1 MCARC
6 ESAEYFTPSNDE
18 IFTAPPTI
26 FWGDLAAKIDAA
38 NKLNIVKVDK
48 IEGCLD
54 AAHAKVTR
62 FENKLTNGRQL

>member
-1 MCARC
+1 MCPRC

-26 FWGDLAAKIDAA
+26 FWGELAAKIDAA

-48 IEGCLD
+48 NEECLD
-54 AAHAKVTR
+54 AAHAKVHKATK
-62 FENKLTNGRQL
+62 KLETKE